1 MWAKGRSAVPTCR
14 HRFESPRGLRYPT
27 CCSEIRYRTK
37 NRSSSNLHSALLV
50 ILIKSPVDRLFERTM
65 LRQRDGHIG
74 GRKKAFRY
82 LKRSGVA
89 FGNGILQR
97 PHAIDDGARL
107 TVDQRVERCRQVL
120 LTCVAQMQFVKIF
133 RARGPGDGCKLFCPQ
148 IDRCSTIAGFDAVGR
163 QPGHQT
169 GRQQ

>member
-1 MWAKGRSAVPTCR
+1 VLFGNPLPDKEPVFQQPPFGAVGN
-14 HRFESPRGLRYPT
+14 FDQG
-27 CCSEIRYRTK
+27 
-37 NRSSSNLHSALLV
+37 
-50 ILIKSPVDRLFERTM
+50 PVDRLFERTM

-74 GRKKAFRY
+74 GRKKALRY